1 MTNLPQSDVE
11 DSHSF
16 GDYKQLLETLN
27 VVPWEFHWGM
37 QKFLYVGPQAS
48 LFGYPLDDW
57 YEEGFLLRLI
67 HPDDIEDTLQHCK
80 MATESQGEYEY
91 EFRIICANGDCCW
104 VRKSVRIIGECGESA
119 LLRGIFIDISA
130 QKQAKEILLFQNNEL
145 RRRDTELRT
154 RNEQF
159 NAAIDNM
166 SQGLSMF
173 DSEKRLIICNS
184 RYASMYEM
192 PLEQVKTGTPL
203 SEIMEYRINK
213 GIFSSS
219 THAKKIQQRMEAIN
233 NHEPYS
239 IVQELNNGREVEV
252 SHVPMSSGGWLS
264 THEDITERRQ
274 AEKALQESQEVLS
287 IAFRLSPVSMTISD
301 PASGAHIE
309 VNDAWSTMLGYT
321 HADALANT
329 ALELGIWYDLETRKR
344 LVHQVFKDGAVR
356 GLETTLLTK
365 AGKLVDVVLSGEIA
379 EINSKPRLFIAC
391 HDITKQKK
399 SEFELMAH
407 RDYLQEMVNAATVKL
422 KGKAEELEKALGNER
437 ELNELQ
443 RQFVSMASHEF
454 RTPLAIIDSTA
465 QRLIKLMERRKL
477 TPEDAIERFGKI
489 RASVQRMT
497 ALMESTLTAARI
509 EEGKID
515 IDIGPCEI
523 AKVVKEV
530 CIRQQDITR
539 THTITCQLDGLPELI
554 LADTSA
560 LEQVLTNLL
569 SNAVK
574 YAPDD
579 PEIEVCAYTEDS
591 DVIVSVRDSGI
602 GIDDDD
608 LDRIGERFFRAKNSA
623 GIPGTGIGLNLSK
636 KLLEMHGGSIEVKSH
651 KYKGSIFSMR
661 IPIAG
666 PEQTD
671 QTEYGS
677 ETQIERKEIS

>member
-16 GDYKQLLETLN
+16 GNYKQLLETLN
-27 VVPWEFHWGM
+27 VVPWEFHWGL

-48 LFGYPLDDW
+48 LFGYPLDEW
-57 YEEGFLLRLI
+57 YKEGFLRRLI
-67 HPDDIEDTLQHCK
+67 HPDDLENTLQYCK
-80 MATESQGEYEY
+80 KAAENLGDYEY
-91 EFRIICANGDCCW
+91 EFRIICANGEFCW
-104 VRKSVRIIGECGESA
+104 VRKSVSILGGCGESA

-159 NAAIDNM
+159 NAAIDSM

-184 RYASMYEM
+184 KYATMYQM
-192 PLEQVKTGTPL
+192 PLEQVKSGTHL
-203 SEIMEYRINK
+203 CEIMEYRIAK
-213 GIFSSS
+213 GIFSS
-219 THAKKIQQRMEAIN
+219 TTQAINLQQRMEAISK
-233 NHEPYS
+233 HEPYS
-239 IVQELNNGREVEV
+239 VIQELTNGRTVEV
-252 SHVPMSSGGWLS
+252 LHVPLSSGGWLS
-264 THEDITERRQ
+264 THEDITERRH
-274 AEKALQESQEVLS
+274 AEKALQESQEILS
-287 IAFRLSPVSMTISD
+287 TAFRLSPVSMTISD
-301 PASGAHIE
+301 PETGAHIE

-321 HADALANT
+321 HAEGLAKT

-344 LVHQVFKDGAVR
+344 FVRQIFENGAVR
-356 GLETTLLTK
+356 GLETTLISK
-365 AGKLVDVVLSGEIA
+365 DGQLVDVVLWGESA
-379 EINSKPRLFIAC
+379 EINGKPRLLIAC

-465 QRLIKLMERRKL
+465 QRLIKLMERNKL

-530 CIRQQDITR
+530 CIRQQDISR
-539 THTITCQLDGLPELI
+539 SHTISCQLDGLPELI
-554 LADTSA
+554 RADTNA

-574 YAPDD
+574 YAPDA
-579 PEIEVCAYTEDS
+579 PEIEVRAYTEGGDI
-591 DVIVSVRDSGI
+591 VVSVRDSGI

-608 LDRIGERFFRAKNSA
+608 LGRIGERFFRAKNSA

-661 IPIAG
+661 IPKAG

-671 QTEYGS
+671 QTEYGL
-677 ETQIERKEIS
+677 ETQFERKATS